1 VKALIIELIETN
13 LSYTEISKITGKS
26 EKWIRVIESDVR
38 RYKFKKQKV
47 A

>member
-1 VKALIIELIETN
+1 MKALIIELLETN
-13 LSYTEISKITGKS
+13 LSYSEISKITGKS

-38 RYKFKKQKV
+38 AFKFKKQKV